1 MEEPVSSLQHQI
13 DSGMDLGG
21 HSDGLGKLS
30 GIRSYDLNQ
39 NRDFDRG
46 SNLRHVQRKSWF
58 ALRLWYASISTLEHR
73 FVPLCKGGWILNAS
87 P

>member
-1 MEEPVSSLQHQI
+1 MGDPFPHCNSQI

-30 GIRSYDLNQ
+30 GTRGYDLDQ

-46 SNLRHVQRKSWF
+46 SILRHVQRKSWF
-58 ALRLWYASISTLEHR
+58 ALRLWYASTLTLKHR
-73 FVPLCKGGWILNAS
+73 FVPLCEGGWILNAS